1 MFEKTYHNKAGKS
14 FTEGRKFRISEFL
27 DYYNT
32 LTDEEWDAAIE
43 MAAKKGYDIS
53 NVKAYIRVYGKNP
66 GFEPMNLEEVCEQ
79 LLEIYGQ
86 NEGMSSTCIGSVPI
100 EEERRNMEEFYA
112 SMGLP
117 VPEYWR
123 VRLWR

>member
-1 MFEKTYHNKAGKS
+1 MFEKTYRNKAGKS
-14 FTEGRKFRISEFL
+14 FTEGKKFNMTEFS

-53 NVKAYIRVYGKNP
+53 NIKPYIRVYGGGYTFQP
-66 GFEPMNLEEVCEQ
+66 LGLEEVFAQ
-79 LLEIYGQ
+79 LLQVHGF
-86 NEGMSSTCIGSVPI
+86 NEVMSDTGYDDRTI
-100 EEERRNMEEFYA
+100 EEQRRDTEEFYA
-112 SMGLP
+112 RMDRP

-123 VRLWR
+123 AKLWR

>member
-1 MFEKTYHNKAGKS
+1 MFEKTYRNKAGKS
-14 FTEGRKFRISEFL
+14 FTEGSKFRLIEFL

-32 LTDEEWDAAIE
+32 LTDEEWDAVIE

-53 NVKAYIRVYGKNP
+53 NVKAYIRVYGSNP

-79 LLEIYGQ
+79 LLVFHGR
-86 NEGMSSTCIGSVPI
+86 NEPMSATCTGAVSI
-100 EEERRNMEEFYA
+100 EEERRNTEEFYA

-117 VPEYWR
+117 VPDYWR
-123 VRLWR
+123 ARLWS